1 LKSYVIHK
9 DWNNSV
15 LNLFKAGVL
24 SREEVGDLF
33 IAISEYQLNGTVNT
47 SSEKALLLLMP
58 LIEQFKRDEEKYQ
71 KKVER
76 NRENG
81 KNGGRPVK
89 EEIEEKPV
97 PIKPPKEKPP
107 KPVSQFDDFY
117 QAYPRK
123 IGKQTALKAYD
134 RALKS
139 TTHDAIIK
147 GLSKYKQDIKAK
159 DTKPEYIKHPSS
171 WLNAGCWD
179 DDYTQAQKE
188 TINSK
193 WESIYEAEKKKES
206 NNNVP
211 RAQSGFIQPHIPPS
225 PSTW

>member
-1 LKSYVIHK
+1 MKSYVIHK

-15 LNLFKAGVL
+15 LKLFKAGVL

-81 KNGGRPVK
+81 KSGGRPAK
-89 EEIEEKPV
+89 EEIQEK

-139 TTHDAIIK
+139 TTHDAIMQ
-147 GLSKYKQDIKAK
+147 GVLKYKNDIASKK
-159 DTKPEYIKHPSS
+159 ITPEYIKHPSS

-179 DDYTQAQKE
+179 DDYNTVVVTAQKPADYYDA
-188 TINSK
+188 SK
-193 WESIYEAEKKKES
+193 NKYFIDNGDYTDYSKKE
-206 NNNVP
+206 
-211 RAQSGFIQPHIPPS
+211 A
-225 PSTW
+225 

>member
-1 LKSYVIHK
+1 MKSYVIHK

-24 SREEVGDLF
+24 SRQEVGDLF

-47 SSEKALLLLMP
+47 SSEKALLVLMP

-71 KKVER
+71 KKVDR

-81 KNGGRPVK
+81 KNGGRPIK
-89 EEIEEKPV
+89 EEI
-97 PIKPPKEKPP
+97 KEKPAVA
-107 KPVSQFDDFY
+107 KPIRQTIAKPISQFDDFY

-123 IGKQTALKAYD
+123 TGKQTALKAYD

-139 TTHDAIIK
+139 TTHDEIMQ
-147 GLSKYKQDIKAK
+147 GVLKYKNDIASKK
-159 DTKPEYIKHPSS
+159 TTPEYIKHPSS

-179 DDYTQAQKE
+179 DDYTTVVVTAQKPADYYD
-188 TINSK
+188 TSRDRYFIDNADYTDYSK
-193 WESIYEAEKKKES
+193 EA
-206 NNNVP
+206 NNV
-211 RAQSGFIQPHIPPS
+211 
-225 PSTW
+225 

>member
-1 LKSYVIHK
+1 MKSYVIHK

-24 SREEVGDLF
+24 SCEEVGDLF
-33 IAISEYQLNGTVNT
+33 IGISEYQLNGIVKT
-47 SSEKALLLLMP
+47 SSQKALLVLMP

-81 KNGGRPVK
+81 KSGGRPIK
-89 EEIEEKPV
+89 EEIEEKPAV
-97 PIKPPKEKPP
+97 VKPIRKPPP
-107 KPVSQFDDFY
+107 KIVTQFDDFY

-139 TTHDAIIK
+139 TTHDAIMQ
-147 GLSKYKQDIKAK
+147 GVLKYKNDIASKK
-159 DTKPEYIKHPSS
+159 TTPEYIKHPSS

-179 DDYTQAQKE
+179 DDYTTVVVTAQKPADYYD
-188 TINSK
+188 TSK
-193 WESIYEAEKKKES
+193 NKY
-206 NNNVP
+206 
-211 RAQSGFIQPHIPPS
+211 FIERD
-225 PSTW
+225 